1 VAEGG
6 TALGAQGAQARHP
19 RFFSWAS
26 LLLITPLCVLGSVVG
41 MQVLVRLG
49 VTTNTALIGALA
61 AMGLGR
67 VPLGFL
73 RRYRDIHV
81 QNLAQSAISASTFGA
96 ANSLLLPI
104 GIPFLLGRP
113 DLVPAMLAG
122 AVAAMLLDA
131 TMLYRMFDSEVFPA
145 RGAWPP
151 GVAAAEAIRAGDEGG
166 RKAVVLGV
174 GLGIGVAGSLCGIPM
189 SGFGVAFIGN
199 AWALGVFG
207 AGLLLR
213 GYEHALLDHPAFAW
227 LLPGGDIDGGHVAQ
241 GMMLGAGLVAL
252 GQVVATILRRPAKAG
267 AAGGEGRDAA
277 RPGRVGQDRPGQ
289 DRPGQ
294 DRVGPDAVGAAGES
308 PGRLSGGEGAGPT
321 PAQLRATLGLG
332 AGVYLAIA
340 AGIAALGGL
349 AGGMSTS
356 MLVLFVAYAAFAAL
370 LHELIIGLAGMHS
383 GWFPAFAVAVVS
395 LAVGILIGFP
405 APALAL
411 LVGFTAST
419 GPAFADMG
427 CDLKAGFLL
436 RGQGEDPEYER
447 DGRRQQYYA
456 AMFAL
461 VVAALTVLVLYPGYF
476 ARGEVAPVD
485 RVFVAAIRAG
495 SSPAVAHAL
504 ALWAIPGGV
513 LQALGGSRRQIGIM
527 FATGLLLVS
536 PLAGWAVAAGITC
549 RLAWERWAGE
559 AGRGDMEVFAAGS
572 IAGDAL
578 TSFAGSVIRA

>member
-1 VAEGG
+1 MAEGG
-6 TALGAQGAQARHP
+6 AAGVAARQRHP
-19 RFFSWAS
+19 RFFSWTS
-26 LLLITPLCVLGSVVG
+26 LLLITPLCVLGAIVG

-67 VPLGFL
+67 LPIAALS
-73 RRYRDIHV
+73 RYRDIHV

-104 GIPFLLGRP
+104 GIPVVLGRP

-131 TMLYRMFDSEVFPA
+131 TLLYRMFASDVFPA
-145 RGAWPP
+145 HGAWPP

-166 RKAVVLGV
+166 RKAVVLGA
-174 GLGIGVAGSLCGIPM
+174 GLGLGVLGSACGIPM
-189 SGFGVAFIGN
+189 AGFGVAFIGN
-199 AWALGVFG
+199 AAALAAFG
-207 AGLLLR
+207 AGLLAR
-213 GYEHALLDHPAFAW
+213 GYQRALFNRPLFAG
-227 LLPGGDIDGGHVAQ
+227 LVPGGDIEHAHIAQ

-252 GQVVATILRRPAKAG
+252 VQVALTIIRRPSASAKD
-267 AAGGEGRDAA
+267 E
-277 RPGRVGQDRPGQ
+277 
-289 DRPGQ
+289 
-294 DRVGPDAVGAAGES
+294 
-308 PGRLSGGEGAGPT
+308 AGPN
-321 PAQLRATLGLG
+321 PRQLRATLGLG
-332 AGVYLAIA
+332 AGLYLLIA
-340 AGIAALGGL
+340 AGLAALGGL
-349 AGGMSTS
+349 AGGMSPV
-356 MLVLFVAYAAFAAL
+356 MLALFVAYAAFAAL

-395 LAVGILIGFP
+395 LAIGILIGFP
-405 APALAL
+405 PPALAL

-436 RGQGEDPEYER
+436 RDEGADPEFER
-447 DGRRQQYYA
+447 DGRRQQYFA

-485 RVFVAAIRAG
+485 RVFVAAIHAG
-495 SSPAVAHAL
+495 SSPAVARAL
-504 ALWAIPGGV
+504 FLWAIPGAA
-513 LQALGGSRRQIGIM
+513 LQAIGGSRRQLGVM
-527 FATGLLLVS
+527 FATGLLLNS
-536 PLAGWAVAAGITC
+536 PLAGWAVLTGIAC
-549 RLAWERWAGE
+549 RLAWQRLAGP
-559 AGRGDMEVFAAGS
+559 AGRTDMEVFAAGS

-578 TSFAGSVIRA
+578 FSFAGSLIRI

>member
-1 VAEGG
+1 MAEGG
-6 TALGAQGAQARHP
+6 TALGAQGTQAPHP

-81 QNLAQSAISASTFGA
+81 QNLAQSAISAATFGA

-131 TMLYRMFDSEVFPA
+131 TMLYRMFASDVFPA
-145 RGAWPP
+145 HGAWPP

-174 GLGIGVAGSLCGIPM
+174 GLGVGVVGSLFGIPM

-213 GYEHALLDHPAFAW
+213 GYEHALLGHPWLAW
-227 LLPGGDIDGGHVAQ
+227 LVPGGDIEAAHVAQ

-252 GQVVATILRRPAKAG
+252 GQVVLTILRPAPDAKKRG
-267 AAGGEGRDAA
+267 AKGDA
-277 RPGRVGQDRPGQ
+277 R
-289 DRPGQ
+289 
-294 DRVGPDAVGAAGES
+294 PDAVEAAGES
-308 PGRLSGGEGAGPT
+308 LGGEAEAGPT
-321 PAQLRATLGLG
+321 PRQLRATLGLG
-332 AGVYLAIA
+332 AGLYLVIA

-349 AGGMSTS
+349 AGGMSMG
-356 MLVLFVAYAAFAAL
+356 MLVLFVVYAAFAAL

-395 LAVGILIGFP
+395 LAIGILIGFP

-436 RGQGEDPEYER
+436 RDQGADLAFER

-495 SSPAVAHAL
+495 SSPEVAHAL
-504 ALWAIPGGV
+504 MLWAIPGGV

-527 FATGLLLVS
+527 FATGLLLDS
-536 PLAGWAVAAGITC
+536 PLAGWAVVAGIAC

>member
-1 VAEGG
+1 MAEGG
-6 TALGAQGAQARHP
+6 TALDAPGVRVPHP

-81 QNLAQSAISASTFGA
+81 QNLAQSAISAATFGA

-131 TMLYRMFDSEVFPA
+131 TMLYRMFASDVFPA
-145 RGAWPP
+145 HGAWPP

-174 GLGIGVAGSLCGIPM
+174 GLGIGIAGSLCGIPM

-213 GYEHALLDHPAFAW
+213 GYEHALLDHPWLAW
-227 LLPGGDIDGGHVAQ
+227 LVPGGDIEAAHVAQ

-252 GQVVATILRRPAKAG
+252 GQVVLTILRPAPDARKRG
-267 AAGGEGRDAA
+267 AECHA
-277 RPGRVGQDRPGQ
+277 R
-289 DRPGQ
+289 
-294 DRVGPDAVGAAGES
+294 PDAVGAAGES
-308 PGRLSGGEGAGPT
+308 PSHVAAGGEAEAGPT
-321 PAQLRATLGLG
+321 PRQLRATLGLG
-332 AGVYLAIA
+332 AGLYLVIA

-349 AGGMSTS
+349 AGGMSTG
-356 MLVLFVAYAAFAAL
+356 MLVLFVVYAAFAAL

-436 RGQGEDPEYER
+436 RDQGADLAFER
-447 DGRRQQYYA
+447 EGRRQQYYA

-504 ALWAIPGGV
+504 MLWAIPGGV

-527 FATGLLLVS
+527 FATGLLLDS
-536 PLAGWAVAAGITC
+536 PLAGWAVVAGIAC
-549 RLAWERWAGE
+549 RLAWERRAGE

>member
-1 VAEGG
+1 MGEARLAEGG
-6 TALGAQGAQARHP
+6 TAQGTQAPHP

-81 QNLAQSAISASTFGA
+81 QNLAQSAISAATFGA

-131 TMLYRMFDSEVFPA
+131 TMLYRMFASDVFPA
-145 RGAWPP
+145 HGAWPP

-174 GLGIGVAGSLCGIPM
+174 GLGVGVVGSLFGVPM

-213 GYEHALLDHPAFAW
+213 GYEHALLDHPWLAW
-227 LLPGGDIDGGHVAQ
+227 LVPGGDIEAAHVAQ

-252 GQVVATILRRPAKAG
+252 GQVVLTILRPAPTAKKRGAKDPGAKERAG
-267 AAGGEGRDAA
+267 RGN
-277 RPGRVGQDRPGQ
+277 
-289 DRPGQ
+289 
-294 DRVGPDAVGAAGES
+294 GPDAVGAAGES
-308 PGRLSGGEGAGPT
+308 PGHVAAGGEAEAGPT
-321 PAQLRATLGLG
+321 PRQLRATLGLG
-332 AGVYLAIA
+332 AGLYLAIA

-349 AGGMSTS
+349 AGGMSMG
-356 MLVLFVAYAAFAAL
+356 MLVLFVVYAAFAAL

-436 RGQGEDPEYER
+436 RDQGADLAFER

-504 ALWAIPGGV
+504 MLWAIPGGV

-527 FATGLLLVS
+527 FATGLLLDS
-536 PLAGWAVAAGITC
+536 PLAGWAVVAGIAC
-549 RLAWERWAGE
+549 RLAWERRAGE

>member
-1 VAEGG
+1 MGEARVAEGG
-6 TALGAQGAQARHP
+6 MVPGVRAPHP

-67 VPLGFL
+67 VPLEFL

-81 QNLAQSAISASTFGA
+81 QNLAQSAISAATFGA

-131 TMLYRMFDSEVFPA
+131 TMLYRMFASDVFPA
-145 RGAWPP
+145 HGAWPP

-174 GLGIGVAGSLCGIPM
+174 GLGVGVVGSLFGVPM

-213 GYEHALLDHPAFAW
+213 GYEHALLDHPWLAW
-227 LLPGGDIDGGHVAQ
+227 LVPGGDIEAAHVAQ

-252 GQVVATILRRPAKAG
+252 GQVVLTILRPAPDAKKRGAKDLGAKERAG
-267 AAGGEGRDAA
+267 RGY
-277 RPGRVGQDRPGQ
+277 
-289 DRPGQ
+289 
-294 DRVGPDAVGAAGES
+294 GPDAVGAAGES
-308 PGRLSGGEGAGPT
+308 PSHVAAGGEAEAGPT
-321 PAQLRATLGLG
+321 PRQLRATLGLG
-332 AGVYLAIA
+332 AGLYLVIA

-349 AGGMSTS
+349 AGGMSTG
-356 MLVLFVAYAAFAAL
+356 MLVLFVVYAAFAAL

-395 LAVGILIGFP
+395 LAIGILIGFP

-436 RGQGEDPEYER
+436 RDQGADLAFER
-447 DGRRQQYYA
+447 EGRRQQYYA

-504 ALWAIPGGV
+504 MLWAVPGGV
-513 LQALGGSRRQIGIM
+513 LQALGGSRRHIGIL
-527 FATGLLLVS
+527 FATGLLLDS
-536 PLAGWAVAAGITC
+536 PLAGWAVVAGIAC
-549 RLAWERWAGE
+549 RLAWERRAGE
-559 AGRGDMEVFAAGS
+559 TGRGDMEVFAAGA

>member
-1 VAEGG
+1 MADGG
-6 TALGAQGAQARHP
+6 AVRVRHP

-67 VPLGFL
+67 VPLAFL

-81 QNLAQSAISASTFGA
+81 QNLAQSAISAATFGA

-113 DLVPAMLAG
+113 DLVPAMLTG

-174 GLGIGVAGSLCGIPM
+174 GLGVGVVGSLFGVPM

-199 AWALGVFG
+199 AWALSVFG

-213 GYEHALLDHPAFAW
+213 GYEHVLLDHRVFAW
-227 LLPGGDIDGGHVAQ
+227 VVPGGDIDGAHVAQ

-252 GQVVATILRRPAKAG
+252 VQVVATILRRPAQGDVAWDTAGSSAAG
-267 AAGGEGRDAA
+267 A
-277 RPGRVGQDRPGQ
+277 
-289 DRPGQ
+289 
-294 DRVGPDAVGAAGES
+294 S
-308 PGRLSGGEGAGPT
+308 PGRMAPGDAAQGDGAGPT
-321 PAQLRATLGLG
+321 PAQLRAILGLG
-332 AGVYLAIA
+332 AGVYLVIA

-349 AGGMSTS
+349 AGGMGTG
-356 MLVLFVAYAAFAAL
+356 MLVLFVVYAAFAAL

-436 RGQGEDPEYER
+436 RGDGVDAAYER

-461 VVAALTVLVLYPGYF
+461 AVAAVTVLVLYPGYF

-485 RVFVAAIRAG
+485 KVFVAAIRAG
-495 SSPAVAHAL
+495 SSPEVAHAL
-504 ALWAIPGGV
+504 MLWAIPGGL

-536 PLAGWAVAAGITC
+536 PLAGWAVTAGIAC

-578 TSFAGSVIRA
+578 TSFAGSVIRT

>member
-1 VAEGG
+1 MADGG
-6 TALGAQGAQARHP
+6 TVQARHP
-19 RFFSWAS
+19 RFFSWSS
-26 LLLITPLCVLGSVVG
+26 LLLITPLCMLGSVVG

-67 VPLGFL
+67 VPVASL

-174 GLGIGVAGSLCGIPM
+174 GLGVGVVGSLFGVPM

-213 GYEHALLDHPAFAW
+213 GYEHALLDHPALAW
-227 LLPGGDIDGGHVAQ
+227 LVPGGDIEGAHVAQ

-252 GQVVATILRRPAKAG
+252 VQVVATIVRRPAKEG
-267 AAGGEGRDAA
+267 AAGD
-277 RPGRVGQDRPGQ
+277 
-289 DRPGQ
+289 
-294 DRVGPDAVGAAGES
+294 GAAHGS
-308 PGRLSGGEGAGPT
+308 AAGPT
-321 PAQLRATLGLG
+321 PGQLRATLGVG
-332 AGVYLAIA
+332 AGVYLLIA

-349 AGGMSTS
+349 AEGMDTG
-356 MLVLFVAYAAFAAL
+356 MLVLFVVYAAFAAL

-395 LAVGILIGFP
+395 LAVGMLIGFP
-405 APALAL
+405 PPALAL

-436 RGQGEDPEYER
+436 RGDGADPEYER
-447 DGRRQQYYA
+447 DGRRQQYLA

-485 RVFVAAIRAG
+485 RVFVAAIKAG

-504 ALWAIPGGV
+504 MLWAIPGAV

-527 FATGLLLVS
+527 FATGLLLNS
-536 PLAGWAVAAGITC
+536 PLAGWAVMAGIAC
-549 RLAWERWAGE
+549 RVAWERWRGE

>member
-1 VAEGG
+1 MADGG
-6 TALGAQGAQARHP
+6 TVQARHP
-19 RFFSWAS
+19 RFFSWSS

-67 VPLGFL
+67 LPVAGL

-174 GLGIGVAGSLCGIPM
+174 GLGVGVVGSLFGIPM

-227 LLPGGDIDGGHVAQ
+227 LVPGGDIEGAHVAQ

-252 GQVVATILRRPAKAG
+252 VQVVATIVRRPAREGEAGDG
-267 AAGGEGRDAA
+267 AAHGSA
-277 RPGRVGQDRPGQ
+277 
-289 DRPGQ
+289 
-294 DRVGPDAVGAAGES
+294 
-308 PGRLSGGEGAGPT
+308 AGPT
-321 PAQLRATLGLG
+321 PGQLRATLGVG
-332 AGVYLAIA
+332 AGVYLLIA

-349 AGGMSTS
+349 AEGMGTG
-356 MLVLFVAYAAFAAL
+356 MLVLFVVYAAFAAL

-395 LAVGILIGFP
+395 LAVGMLIGFP

-436 RGQGEDPEYER
+436 RGEGADAEYER
-447 DGRRQQYYA
+447 DGRRQQYLA

-461 VVAALTVLVLYPGYF
+461 GVAALTVLVLYPGYF

-485 RVFVAAIRAG
+485 RVFVAAIKAG
-495 SSPAVAHAL
+495 SSPEVAHAL
-504 ALWAIPGGV
+504 MLWAIPGAA
-513 LQALGGSRRQIGIM
+513 LQALGGSKRQIGIM
-527 FATGLLLVS
+527 FATGLLLNS
-536 PLAGWAVAAGITC
+536 PLAGWAVAAGIAC
-549 RLAWERWAGE
+549 RVAWERWRGE

>member
-1 VAEGG
+1 
-6 TALGAQGAQARHP
+6 
-19 RFFSWAS
+19 
-26 LLLITPLCVLGSVVG
+26 
-41 MQVLVRLG
+41 
-49 VTTNTALIGALA
+49 
-61 AMGLGR
+61 
-67 VPLGFL
+67 
-73 RRYRDIHV
+73 
-81 QNLAQSAISASTFGA
+81 
-96 ANSLLLPI
+96 
-104 GIPFLLGRP
+104 
-113 DLVPAMLAG
+113 
-122 AVAAMLLDA
+122 
-131 TMLYRMFDSEVFPA
+131 
-145 RGAWPP
+145 
-151 GVAAAEAIRAGDEGG
+151 
-166 RKAVVLGV
+166 
-174 GLGIGVAGSLCGIPM
+174 
-189 SGFGVAFIGN
+189 
-199 AWALGVFG
+199 
-207 AGLLLR
+207 
-213 GYEHALLDHPAFAW
+213 
-227 LLPGGDIDGGHVAQ
+227 
-241 GMMLGAGLVAL
+241 
-252 GQVVATILRRPAKAG
+252 
-267 AAGGEGRDAA
+267 
-277 RPGRVGQDRPGQ
+277 
-289 DRPGQ
+289 
-294 DRVGPDAVGAAGES
+294 
-308 PGRLSGGEGAGPT
+308 
-321 PAQLRATLGLG
+321 
-332 AGVYLAIA
+332 
-340 AGIAALGGL
+340 
-349 AGGMSTS
+349 
-356 MLVLFVAYAAFAAL
+356 VLFVAYAAFAAL

>member
-1 VAEGG
+1 MADGG
-6 TALGAQGAQARHP
+6 TVQARHP
-19 RFFSWAS
+19 RFFSWSS

-67 VPLGFL
+67 LPVAGL

-174 GLGIGVAGSLCGIPM
+174 GLGVGVVGSLFGVPM

-213 GYEHALLDHPAFAW
+213 GYQHALLDHPAFAW
-227 LLPGGDIDGGHVAQ
+227 LVPGGDIEGAHVAQ

-252 GQVVATILRRPAKAG
+252 VQVVATIVRRPAREG
-267 AAGGEGRDAA
+267 DAGG
-277 RPGRVGQDRPGQ
+277 
-289 DRPGQ
+289 
-294 DRVGPDAVGAAGES
+294 GEAHGS
-308 PGRLSGGEGAGPT
+308 AAGPT
-321 PAQLRATLGLG
+321 PGQLRATLGIG

-349 AGGMSTS
+349 AEGMDTG
-356 MLVLFVAYAAFAAL
+356 MLVLFVVYAAFAAL

-436 RGQGEDPEYER
+436 RGEGTDPEYER
-447 DGRRQQYYA
+447 DGRRQQYFA

-461 VVAALTVLVLYPGYF
+461 GVAALTVLVLYPGYF

-485 RVFVAAIRAG
+485 RVFVAAIKAG
-495 SSPAVAHAL
+495 SSPEVAHAL
-504 ALWAIPGGV
+504 MLWAIPGAV

-527 FATGLLLVS
+527 FATGLLLNS
-536 PLAGWAVAAGITC
+536 PLAGWAVMAGIAC
-549 RLAWERWAGE
+549 RLVWERWKGE

-578 TSFAGSVIRA
+578 TSFAGSVIRV